1 MTAQDPK
8 KPYYDPKDADPEN
21 PKWSVVHVEF
31 RRKFKHP
38 VTLHE
43 LKELVKE
50 NPVLADM
57 DLLGK
62 GRLSVGK
69 VSKDEWE
76 FIMDLVEE
84 REKDSSV
91 KEEA

>member
-1 MTAQDPK
+1 M
-8 KPYYDPKDADPEN
+8 
-21 PKWSVVHVEF
+21 EF

-43 LKELVKE
+43 LKDLVKE
-50 NPVLADM
+50 IKVLANM

-69 VSKDEWE
+69 VSKDEWD
-76 FIMDLVEE
+76 FIMELVEKK
-84 REKDSSV
+84 EKEDV
-91 KEEA
+91 DEK